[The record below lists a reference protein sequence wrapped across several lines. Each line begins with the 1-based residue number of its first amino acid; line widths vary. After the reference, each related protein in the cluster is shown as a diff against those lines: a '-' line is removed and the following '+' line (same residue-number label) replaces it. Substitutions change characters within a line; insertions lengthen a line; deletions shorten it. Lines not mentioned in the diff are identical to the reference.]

1 MPSSTFNWGRGCV
14 GGGQTMQWTQAK
26 LKQVEEAT
34 VAVIYASAY
43 GNTAALAQAIRSVYA
58 ARLSSFGIST
68 EIFTMHRNQTL
79 FSSVS
84 QSYCAELQYVVRS
97 VVHGYYDVLLLE
109 GIH

>member
-1 MPSSTFNWGRGCV
+1 MLPD
-14 GGGQTMQWTQAK
+14 
-26 LKQVEEAT
+26 
-34 VAVIYASAY
+34 
-43 GNTAALAQAIRSVYA
+43 
-58 ARLSSFGIST
+58 SSFGIST

-97 VVHGYYDVLLLE
+97 VVHGYYDVLFLE